1 MREHGRAVGVEGEDL
16 RVPVEGTDGLTTP
29 CLLLD
34 RGKLEANVAEMQRA
48 LARHGVPL
56 RQHVKTAKSIDVARV
71 VSGSEHAPITVS
83 TLREAE
89 HFAAHGFHD
98 HTLAVGATPA
108 KVARIAALAR
118 SGARVRI
125 LVDDEDAA
133 RDIGDE
139 ARAAGVRLEALVEI
153 DVGQHRGGVA
163 PDGDA
168 LLAIARA
175 VASAG
180 MDLVG
185 VLAHG
190 GHSYDARSAPD
201 IARIAEEE
209 RSGAVHAAD
218 RLRAAG
224 HAVSVVSVGSTP
236 TALFAERLD
245 GVTEVRAGV
254 FVFQD
259 LFQAALGCARVE
271 DIALSVLT
279 TVIGVHRDRGT
290 VLVDAGALALSKDRS
305 LDAIGGRGYG
315 EVTRSDGTRMP
326 ARPSIAWVNQEHGA
340 IALESLPSVPRV
352 GDRLRVLP
360 NHACMTAAMYDRYH
374 VLDAQGRAVETW
386 SRVNG
391 F

>member
-1 MREHGRAVGVEGEDL
+1 MEREAADL
-16 RVPVEGTDGLTTP
+16 EPSSLASLPTP

-34 RGKLEANVAEMQRA
+34 REKVETNTRAMQSA

-56 RQHVKTAKSIDVARV
+56 RQHVKTAKSIDVARIAA
-71 VSGSEHAPITVS
+71 GRHAAPITVS

-89 HFAAHGFHD
+89 HFSGHGFHD
-98 HTLAVGATPA
+98 QTLAVGMTASR
-108 KVARIAALAR
+108 VGRIVALAANGT
-118 SGARVRI
+118 SVRI
-125 LVDDEDAA
+125 IVDDVDAA
-133 RDIGDE
+133 VAIGE
-139 ARAAGVRLEALVEI
+139 AARAAGARLEGLVEI

-163 PDGDA
+163 PESEA
-168 LLAIARA
+168 LLDVARA
-175 VASAG
+175 MARSGIAC
-180 MDLVG
+180 VG

-190 GHSYDARSAPD
+190 GHSYDARSTSD
-201 IARIAEEE
+201 IARVAEEE
-209 RSGAVHAAD
+209 RGSAVQAAE
-218 RLRAAG
+218 RLRADG
-224 HAVSVVSVGSTP
+224 HGADVVSVGSTP

-279 TVIGVHRDRGT
+279 TVIGVHRSRNT

-305 LDAIGGRGYG
+305 VDAIGGRGFG
-315 EVTRSDGTRMP
+315 EVVALDG
-326 ARPSIAWVNQEHGA
+326 ARFGGRPVVLWVNQEHGA
-340 IALESLPSVPRV
+340 IELGSLPSVPRV
-352 GDRLRVLP
+352 GDQLRVLP

-374 VLDAQGRAVETW
+374 VLDGRGRIVAMW